1 MSRLGELMAQLC
13 PDGVEYKVLKF
24 GFEESALNVIIYCFI
39 GQRLQ
44 SSGGEYPF
52 PILFFKLA
60 KVP

>member
-13 PDGVEYKVLKF
+13 PDGVVLKF

-52 PILFFKLA
+52 PILF
-60 KVP
+60 